1 MNLEQLSFQPEDSSS
16 ILLTGIEG
24 VRKDSLMLNVQFGD
38 MPQAVYDTATYFAQS
53 YLDPWITDGLTR
65 EMIADVDKSQVVDAN
80 LIQSPVL
87 GPISPLSLSG
97 GVKTLILLAHDRGHV
112 FNISTC
118 GDNCAKWI
126 LRIADKRAAQ
136 NQKLLVSL
144 HHLMD
149 FGDGPF
155 RIRVLDP
162 SGKSLGIAKNMVE
175 FLDLAGEFV

>member
-1 MNLEQLSFQPEDSSS
+1 MCIASFLFVMPSDISTIDSW
-16 ILLTGIEG
+16 
-24 VRKDSLMLNVQFGD
+24 V
-38 MPQAVYDTATYFAQS
+38 
-53 YLDPWITDGLTR
+53 TDDLTR
-65 EMIADVDKSQVVDAN
+65 EMIADVDNSQVVDAN

-97 GVKTLILLAHDRGHV
+97 GVKTLILLAHDHGHV

-126 LRIADKRAAQ
+126 LKIADRRATQ
-136 NQKLLVSL
+136 NKKLLVSL

-149 FGDGPF
+149 FGDDPF

-175 FLDLAGEFV
+175 FLDLAGEYV